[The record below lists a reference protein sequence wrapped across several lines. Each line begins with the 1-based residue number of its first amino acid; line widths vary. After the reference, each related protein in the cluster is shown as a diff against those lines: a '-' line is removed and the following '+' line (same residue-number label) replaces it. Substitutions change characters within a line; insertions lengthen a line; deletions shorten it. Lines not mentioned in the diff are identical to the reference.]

1 MTFGRP
7 HAIPEDHVRL
17 SLPMLLDEELV
28 STDGTNNAKAMS
40 VQFFV
45 ETM

>member
-7 HAIPEDHVRL
+7 HAIPEDHIRL
-17 SLPMLLDEELV
+17 PLPVLLDEESF
-28 STDGTNNAKAMS
+28 STNATCNMKAMS

-45 ETM
+45 ETV

>member
-7 HAIPEDHVRL
+7 HAIPEDHIRL
-17 SLPMLLDEELV
+17 PLPVLLDEESL
-28 STDGTNNAKAMS
+28 SRHTNGNVKATS

-45 ETM
+45 ESV

>member
-7 HAIPEDHVRL
+7 HAIPEEHIRL
-17 SLPMLLDEELV
+17 PLPVLLDEESL
-28 STDGTNNAKAMS
+28 SINGTSNVKVMS

-45 ETM
+45 ESV